1 MKTKIAVLLLAI
13 AVPCIALAIDVP
25 LYPGAK
31 INQMLTKGQHDQD
44 KPENEAYT
52 TPDSFEKVC
61 AFYRKLGVEMPQAKT
76 ISKDYKATGF
86 NIPGKKFTVSV
97 SWIEKP
103 DLGTMITF
111 LKKGE

>member
-1 MKTKIAVLLLAI
+1 MKTQIAVLLLAL

-31 INQMLTKGQHDQD
+31 INQMLTKAQHDND
-44 KPENEAYT
+44 DPENEAYT